1 MISILDMSLPLNFA
15 FTFSLLVP
23 VMSVN
28 HIGRGT
34 WQRRERL
41 DDDNIDGQVRS
52 GVSGGVVEVVG
63 EEEEADIMV
72 NHLIIKLK

>member
-52 GVSGGVVEVVG
+52 GGVVEVVG